1 MKKILS
7 LIAAIVF
14 TGSIMATEYYLT
26 GYFVGW
32 DDVCYDDYHFAP
44 IPDTPGEYIL
54 RGIRLPAGGG
64 IKAIKHLNAGHVVIY
79 KNGVRYST
87 TGAILE

>member
-1 MKKILS
+1 MKKFLS
-7 LIAAIVF
+7 LFAAVVF

-26 GYFVGW
+26 GYFVSW

-64 IKAIKHLNAGHVVIY
+64 IKVISPIEGSEDVTYYPDRKSVV
-79 KNGVRYST
+79 
-87 TGAILE
+87 